1 MLVGGSISSGFG
13 TIKTAEPPPLEQTCS
28 LRPLSRVS
36 PRVVGGVGGKAIQK
50 WRQQGELGL
59 GLTQRSKYVF
69 VLSIIPSHLQLED
82 VEWEDWE

>member
-1 MLVGGSISSGFG
+1 M
-13 TIKTAEPPPLEQTCS
+13 
-28 LRPLSRVS
+28 
-36 PRVVGGVGGKAIQK
+36 GGVGGKAIQK

-59 GLTQRSKYVF
+59 GLTQTSKYVF

>member
-1 MLVGGSISSGFG
+1 MFLKTTVQSMAQGSGGSW
-13 TIKTAEPPPLEQTCS
+13 
-28 LRPLSRVS
+28 
-36 PRVVGGVGGKAIQK
+36 GKGYSEMEAA
-50 WRQQGELGL
+50 GELGL